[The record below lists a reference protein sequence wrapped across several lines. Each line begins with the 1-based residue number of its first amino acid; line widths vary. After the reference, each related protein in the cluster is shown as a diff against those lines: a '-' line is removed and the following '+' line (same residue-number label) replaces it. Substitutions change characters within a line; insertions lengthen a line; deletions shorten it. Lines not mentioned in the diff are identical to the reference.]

1 MPGRPAAPVSSE
13 SSRRLVLVRAAN
25 VTIRCDLSMTEPF
38 RTRFEGRPPTV
49 RAEDD
54 AVTLEYPRFAIGPR
68 RPYRSTVILNGL
80 VPWRIEARGP
90 LTSLTADLGGVE
102 LQALD
107 VNQGATRLLV
117 TLPRPTGEVPIQA
130 SGGVVDSTFRRP
142 VGVPAR
148 VYIRGG
154 ASGLALDDQRFKAVG
169 GEVNWQSEDWERS
182 TDRYHLA
189 FLRGTRD
196 LTVDTVDAPAAAAG
210 RTGRG
215 LATVLFTD
223 IVASTERAR
232 QEGDRRWRELLDRH
246 DASARRVVDG
256 ERGELVKTTGDGI
269 LAVFES
275 PGAAIAGV
283 RALRDEL
290 RAIGIDIRA
299 GLHTGEI
306 EYRGADLGGIGV
318 HIAARIMNAAGPGEI
333 LVSRTVRDLVAG
345 SDVALEDRGTRPL
358 KGVGDWQVFAVD

>member
-1 MPGRPAAPVSSE
+1 MAVSSAGGE
-13 SSRRLVLVRAAN
+13 PRRLVLVRAAN
-25 VTIRCDLSMTEPF
+25 ITIRSDPSLAEPF
-38 RTRFEGRPPTV
+38 RTRFEGRPPTI
-49 RAEDD
+49 RAEDV
-54 AVTLEYPRFAIGPR
+54 AVTLEYPRFAVRRR
-68 RPYRSTVILNGL
+68 RPYRSTVILNGS

-90 LTSLTADLGGVE
+90 LSALTADLGGVE
-102 LQALD
+102 LQAFD
-107 VNQGATRLLV
+107 VHQGATRLLV

-154 ASGLALDDQRFKAVG
+154 AAALALDDQRFKAVG
-169 GEVNWQSEDWERS
+169 GELNWQSEDWERA
-182 TDRYHLA
+182 TDRYQLT
-189 FLRGTRD
+189 FLRGTRA

-246 DASARRVVDG
+246 DAAARQVVEREGG
-256 ERGELVKTTGDGI
+256 EMVKTTGDGI

-275 PGAAIAGV
+275 PGPAIAGA

-290 RAIGIDIRA
+290 RAVGIDIRA
-299 GLHTGEI
+299 GLHTGEV

-318 HIAARIMNAAGPGEI
+318 HIAARIMDAAGPGEI

-345 SDVALEDRGTRPL
+345 SDVVLEDRGTRPL
-358 KGVGDWQVFAVD
+358 KGVGDWQVFAVG